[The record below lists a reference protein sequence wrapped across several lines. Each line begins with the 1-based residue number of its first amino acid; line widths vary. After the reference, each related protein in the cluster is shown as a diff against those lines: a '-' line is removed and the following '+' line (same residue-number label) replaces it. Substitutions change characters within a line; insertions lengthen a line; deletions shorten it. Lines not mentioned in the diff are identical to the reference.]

1 MNRKINGNN
10 VYIGTDARILGDV
23 TIEDNVMIGAN
34 AVVTKSITES
44 GITVA
49 GILARKLVMW
59 VQNYIFR
66 MKKAW
71 TGMIKSCFFVI
82 KYLL

>member
-34 AVVTKSITES
+34 AVVTKSITGLE
-44 GITVA
+44 
-49 GILARKLVMW
+49 
-59 VQNYIFR
+59 
-66 MKKAW
+66 
-71 TGMIKSCFFVI
+71 
-82 KYLL
+82 

>member
-1 MNRKINGNN
+1 MKNILRKYMNRKINGNN
-10 VYIGTDARILGDV
+10 VYIGTDALILGDV

-49 GILARKLVMW
+49 GILARKISDVGSEL
-59 VQNYIFR
+59 YI
-66 MKKAW
+66 
-71 TGMIKSCFFVI
+71 
-82 KYLL
+82 